1 MPQGENLPGKQWTS
15 LCRVLRRTRYSE
27 TQHPITWKE
36 KERKRWE
43 IEKKRKIQCLAANP
57 YLSTAL
63 QSVNLKVDAAPS
75 SDTGTP
81 HGVILAAIAICIS
94 GYIVDYLAG
103 AAVQFFRAIDVVGRE
118 AVRRTLQV
126 RRVFCVP
133 LGRFFRALKYLP
145 SNVPSKGSRFSAC
158 SCATRRILAKIAHTL
173 TNHCWAKGGTD
184 FKGVLIAPHRIESHC
199 WLSRIE
205 T

>member
-1 MPQGENLPGKQWTS
+1 MSGSKS
-15 LCRVLRRTRYSE
+15 LF
-27 TQHPITWKE
+27 
-36 KERKRWE
+36 
-43 IEKKRKIQCLAANP
+43 

-63 QSVNLKVDAAPS
+63 QSVNLEVGRCPVFKYRYAAWSYFSCHSYMYPR
-75 SDTGTP
+75 
-81 HGVILAAIAICIS
+81 IAN
-94 GYIVDYLAG
+94 YIAG
-103 AAVQFFRAIDVVGRE
+103 AAVQFFRATDFVGRE